1 MTTKLAQAL
10 KLYLAARD
18 LSGKDLA
25 REWGCS
31 ESTVSR
37 FLGGRSMPEPQACF
51 RIVAWLFEAEN
62 GNRPAD

>member
-1 MTTKLAQAL
+1 MSTKIANAL

-25 REWGCS
+25 REWQCS

-37 FLGGRSMPEPQACF
+37 FLTGRCLPEPQTCF
-51 RIVAWLFEAEN
+51 RIIAWLFENESI
-62 GNRPAD
+62 GE